1 MYAHPTHQSPLQTS
15 RSTQRCAHFLAG
27 GGLGIFF
34 FRSEESGGPVRSG
47 SRFRSFCSFSRSHTD
62 DRSQPVCQSHKNL
75 PPANQENILSERAS
89 VRGRSGRASDEQRT
103 HEGWVFDDGF
113 ERIPTH
119 VRVAQDAAQRQCDER
134 PRDVRVFLD
143 VPPSRPGETLF
154 SRFPA
159 RRSDGSRARRLAR
172 PNARLARAH
181 ADL

>member
-1 MYAHPTHQSPLQTS
+1 MSHVTKIFCLPTKRETLS
-15 RSTQRCAHFLAG
+15 
-27 GGLGIFF
+27 
-34 FRSEESGGPVRSG
+34 ESGARRSL
-47 SRFRSFCSFSRSHTD
+47 
-62 DRSQPVCQSHKNL
+62 SQ
-75 PPANQENILSERAS
+75 
-89 VRGRSGRASDEQRT
+89 GRSGRAGDEQRT

-159 RRSDGSRARRLAR
+159 LRSDGSRARRLAR